1 MNGRF
6 VTESNVCCKVERSGG
21 EYLVE
26 TPLTMTPYDFFK
38 KMLAE
43 GHVADILAHTNN
55 KADHKEAIR
64 KRDEAY
70 AKLAEARTHVKYM
83 DTMQAEQFAK
93 DVLEKVAK
101 EQEIA
106 LAAAKNRAREAEI
119 DRIVNERLAVKMK
132 ENPERGAQSNTAT

>member
-1 MNGRF
+1 MHGRF
-6 VTESNVCCKVERSGG
+6 KREIDVCCRTDRSGG

-26 TPLTMTPYDFFK
+26 TPLTMTPYDFFR

-101 EQEIA
+101 EQEVA
-106 LAAAKNRAREAEI
+106 LLNAKKKAREAEI
-119 DRIVNERLAVKMK
+119 DKIVNERLAKMEK
-132 ENPERGAQSNTAT
+132 NPERGAQSNTAT